1 MILNT
6 VFNDFSRC
14 SRVMVIL
21 YLALICVF
29 LIKASV
35 FLFFS
40 FTVSLLSLCS
50 VSNKHSDHTLRRG
63 SNTLG
68 RKQHT
73 SPAFQPPLPPVEAPG
88 QGHGACQVPQPSAE
102 PQPQPQAPSGGS
114 GPDAS
119 QHSLAQGLAA
129 LAAAQQLLAQH
140 TEELR

>member
-1 MILNT
+1 
-6 VFNDFSRC
+6 
-14 SRVMVIL
+14 MVIL
-21 YLALICVF
+21 YLMCDF
-29 LIKASV
+29 LIKALV
-35 FLFFS
+35 FLPFP
-40 FTVSLLSLCS
+40 FTVSLLSPCS
-50 VSNKHSDHTLRRG
+50 TSNKHSDYTLRRG

-88 QGHGACQVPQPSAE
+88 QGHGAGQVSQPSTE

>member
-1 MILNT
+1 
-6 VFNDFSRC
+6 
-14 SRVMVIL
+14 MVIF
-21 YLALICVF
+21 YLMRDF
-29 LIKASV
+29 LIKALV
-35 FLFFS
+35 FLPS
-40 FTVSLLSLCS
+40 LFTVSPLSPCS
-50 VSNKHSDHTLRRG
+50 TSNKHSDHTLRRG

-88 QGHGACQVPQPSAE
+88 QGHGAGQVSQPSAE
-102 PQPQPQAPSGGS
+102 PQPQAPSGGS

-119 QHSLAQGLAA
+119 QNSLAQGLAA

>member
-1 MILNT
+1 M
-6 VFNDFSRC
+6 SWC
-14 SRVMVIL
+14 SGVVVIL
-21 YLALICVF
+21 FLAPVFDF
-29 LIKASV
+29 LIKALV
-35 FLFFS
+35 FFFFFFLF
-40 FTVSLLSLCS
+40 VPLHCPPPLLSLCS

-88 QGHGACQVPQPSAE
+88 QGHGAAQAPPHSAE
-102 PQPQPQAPSGGS
+102 PQPQPPAPSGGS
-114 GPDAS
+114 GSDAT
-119 QHSLAQGLAA
+119 QNSLAQGLAA